1 MNSFLFLRFIV
12 LFSLYIG
19 QSSALAKTDCTCY
32 GCDPTGSGYAPNHN
46 ISPDLLKDPNFRV
59 LWNTTFER
67 QERWYAQPLVYTP
80 NTGKSLVITGSTLN
94 YVRTQDAATG
104 EIIKERQL
112 ELPVLMSDIQCPNI
126 PYHYGIVG
134 TPVIDPTTDTV
145 YLFVNGY
152 RNNNQSGGFSNIIYS
167 FYALN
172 ILDLT
177 TRPGYPILLDGH
189 HADNSPENYFLGGT
203 VLQRPGLVLLNQTV
217 FGGFGTH
224 CNAYNYTGWVVG
236 APTWQPNTQ
245 IAHANLTHMFTTAAP
260 PFAPPVV
267 ADPNSRRGGKGGI
280 WQGGFAITTDG
291 THLYLATGNGP
302 SFPGFEQNNIT
313 AGPGNG
319 KAGLSTANNAVVKL
333 GAANGNLYIADY
345 FQPAD
350 YFARRSRPDQDMGSG
365 GVMLLDQK
373 VFKGPKGNQV
383 ALQAGKLGTM
393 YVMNTGNLGGFANG
407 NNLTN
412 DVLQEVQLP
421 YEGGDISGGLA
432 SYPGEGGY
440 IYANKN
446 GGKMLAYKYRE
457 GGTFELAGVSPLNNT
472 ATAST
477 PSVTSLNGQSGTA
490 VVWSQYEHDL
500 IPYELDPYPH
510 DDDLLKA
517 WHAVPSADGQLVPIK
532 LPVVGGQTRFIH
544 LGFGDGRIYLAGL
557 NNNIMCL
564 GVS

>member
-1 MNSFLFLRFIV
+1 MYSFLFLRFIV
-12 LFSLYIG
+12 LLSFYVG

-59 LWNTTFER
+59 LWNQTFEN

-104 EIIKERQL
+104 EVVNERQL
-112 ELPVLMSDIQCPNI
+112 ELPVLVSDIQCHNI
-126 PYHYGIVG
+126 PFTYGIAG
-134 TPVIDPTTDTV
+134 TPVIDPETDTV

-152 RNNNQSGGFSNIIYS
+152 RNNNQSGGFSNVIYS

-177 TRPGYPILLDGH
+177 TRPGYPILVRATPSWHFEILIQG
-189 HADNSPENYFLGGT
+189 AD
-203 VLQRPGLVLLNQTV
+203 V
-217 FGGFGTH
+217 
-224 CNAYNYTGWVVG
+224 
-236 APTWQPNTQ
+236 
-245 IAHANLTHMFTTAAP
+245 
-260 PFAPPVV
+260 PF
-267 ADPNSRRGGKGGI
+267 DC
-280 WQGGFAITTDG
+280 GFAITTDG
-291 THLYLATGNGP
+291 THLYFATGNGP
-302 SFPGFEQNNIT
+302 PFAGFEQNNIT
-313 AGPGNG
+313 MGPGDG

-333 GAANGNLYIADY
+333 GAADGNLFIVDY

-350 YFARRSRPDQDMGSG
+350 YFPRRSRPDQDLGSG
-365 GVMLLDQK
+365 GVTLLDQT
-373 VFKGPKGNQV
+373 VFKGSTGDQM
-383 ALQAGKLGTM
+383 ALQSGKLGTL
-393 YVMNTGNLGGFANG
+393 YVMDTGDLGGFANG

-412 DVLQEVQLP
+412 NVLQEVQLP
-421 YEGGDISGGLA
+421 YSGGDISGGLA

-446 GGKMLAYKYRE
+446 GGQMLAYKYRE
-457 GGTFELAGVSPLNNT
+457 DGTFELAGVSPFNNS

-477 PSVTSLNGQSGTA
+477 PSVTSLNGEAGTA
-490 VVWSQYEHDL
+490 IVWSQYEHDL
-500 IPYELDPYPH
+500 IPYSLNPYPH

-517 WHAVPSADGQLVPIK
+517 WYAVPSADGELIPIR
-532 LPVVGGQTRFIH
+532 LPVVGGQSRFIH

-557 NNNIMCL
+557 DNNIICL

>member
-1 MNSFLFLRFIV
+1 MYSFLLLRFIV
-12 LFSLYIG
+12 LLSFYVG

-59 LWNTTFER
+59 LWNQTFET

-80 NTGKSLVITGSTLN
+80 SAGKSLVITGSTLN

-104 EIIKERQL
+104 EVINERQL
-112 ELPVLMSDIQCPNI
+112 ELPVLVSDIQCSNI
-126 PYHYGIVG
+126 PFTYGIAG
-134 TPVIDPTTDTV
+134 TPVIDPETDTV

-152 RNNNQSGGFSNIIYS
+152 RNNNQSGGFSNVIYS

-177 TRPGYPILLDGH
+177 TRPGYPILIDGH
-189 HADNSPENYFLGGT
+189 SADNSPENYFLGGT
-203 VLQRPGLVLLNQTV
+203 VLQRP
-217 FGGFGTH
+217 
-224 CNAYNYTGWVVG
+224 CNAYNYTGWIVG
-236 APTWQPNTQ
+236 APTWQSNTQ
-245 IAHANLTHMFTTAAP
+245 VSQANLTHIFTTEAP
-260 PFAPPVV
+260 PFAPPIVL
-267 ADPNSRRGGKGGI
+267 DPYSGRSGKGGV

-291 THLYLATGNGP
+291 THLYFATGNGP
-302 SFPGFEQNNIT
+302 PFAGFEQNNIT
-313 AGPGNG
+313 MGPGDG

-333 GAANGNLYIADY
+333 GAADGNLFIVDY
-345 FQPAD
+345 FQPAN
-350 YFARRSRPDQDMGSG
+350 YFARRSRPDQDLGSG
-365 GVMLLDQK
+365 GVTLLDQK
-373 VFKGPKGNQV
+373 VFKGPRGDQM
-383 ALQAGKLGTM
+383 ALQSGKLGIL
-393 YVMNTGNLGGFANG
+393 YVMDTGELGGFANG

-421 YEGGDISGGLA
+421 YSGGDISGGLA

-446 GGKMLAYKYRE
+446 GGQMLAYKYRE
-457 GGTFELAGVSPLNNT
+457 GGTFELAGVSPFNNS

-477 PSVTSLNGQSGTA
+477 PSVTSLNGEAGTA
-490 VVWSQYEHDL
+490 IVWSQYEHDL
-500 IPYELDPYPH
+500 IPYSLNPYPH

-517 WHAVPSADGQLVPIK
+517 WHAVPSANGELVPIK
-532 LPVVGGQTRFIH
+532 LPVVGGQSRFIH

-557 NNNIMCL
+557 DNNIICL